1 MYLDYYVFQF
11 MDGSWRIAPMTRH
24 QWNGR
29 PDLPRDVLD
38 VVYATRQAAES
49 ALRQSI

>member
-11 MDGSWRIAPMTRH
+11 QDGSWRIAPMTHH

-29 PDLPRDVLD
+29 PDLPRHVLD
-38 VVYATRQAAES
+38 GVYPSRPAAEA
-49 ALRQSI
+49 ALRQAV